1 MLRAPELRDKALGV
15 QQKSLVVTC
24 NYEAR
29 RHGVKKLMSLKEA
42 TEKCPHLVLV
52 NGEDLTPYREMSYK
66 VTELLREYCPLVERL
81 GLDENFL
88 DITDVVEQRIGCF
101 HPSGWAGIRVSG
113 HVYKDQA
120 INVQDPTHRK
130 LAIGS
135 QVMEE
140 LRECLY
146 STLGLTSSAGVATTK
161 FLAKV
166 VSGTF
171 KPNQQT
177 LLLPHSTQELLRN
190 LGSIRKVP
198 GIGSRTAER
207 LEALGVKT
215 VVDLQRF
222 PSAGLEKELGIAL
235 AQRIRKLG
243 YGQDEAPVTPSGPP
257 QSFSDEDSFRKCS
270 SEAEV
275 QEKLGTMLPSL
286 LERIRRD
293 GRQPR
298 TIRLSIRRF
307 SSSGKG
313 FHRECRQC
321 PIPPHLLPKFG
332 KDPGS
337 LLSPLGSILMKLL
350 RKMIP
355 TELPFHLTLLNV
367 CFSNLQELP
376 TRKGSI
382 GFYLKGK
389 GPAPASGQGGS
400 GKEAADSQ
408 GKGSASCSG
417 IPNSR
422 KLLEGEESPRRPG
435 TIPSFPPI
443 AQEVLPEALKQELPS
458 QLEFQAGNVPAQPSL
473 PFPKEIPN
481 PSQNPMG
488 LSSAVRPAGCTNPVG
503 ATQAFEYPS
512 RTGVRMEKEPPEA
525 GIILTGSCASSWDKE
540 APAAASM
547 EQTHCKDV
555 VIPPDVDKETF
566 YELPVD
572 VQRELL
578 AQWKSGSQ
586 RTDKPLG
593 KLKARKRRRMEVPC
607 GSNSLWRYLKP
618 REEGFGRREAALG
631 SALHLEW
638 GGSKED
644 APTPAIPFPKR
655 P

>member
-1 MLRAPELRDKALGV
+1 GERSMEGREEEEEDEEEEEEKEQWWRPQQGACLWRSGGGGWSRRPPAGSSVIAHLDLDCFYAQVEMLRAPELRDKALGV

-161 FLAKV
+161 FLAKL

-222 PSAGLEKELGIAL
+222 PSAGLKKELGIAL

-257 QSFSDEDSFRKCS
+257 QSFSDEDSFQKCS

-332 KDPGS
+332 KGN

-400 GKEAADSQ
+400 GKVLEAADSQ

-488 LSSAVRPAGCTNPVG
+488 LSSAVRPAG
-503 ATQAFEYPS
+503 
-512 RTGVRMEKEPPEA
+512 
-525 GIILTGSCASSWDKE
+525 WDKE

-593 KLKARKRRRMEVPC
+593 KLK
-607 GSNSLWRYLKP
+607 
-618 REEGFGRREAALG
+618 
-631 SALHLEW
+631 
-638 GGSKED
+638 
-644 APTPAIPFPKR
+644 TP
-655 P
+655 